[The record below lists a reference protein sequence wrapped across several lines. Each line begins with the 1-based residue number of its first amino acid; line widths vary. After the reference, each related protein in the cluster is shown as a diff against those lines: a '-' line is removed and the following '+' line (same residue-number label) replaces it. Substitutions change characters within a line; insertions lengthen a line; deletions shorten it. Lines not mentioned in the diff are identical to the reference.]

1 MTDTTTSPAN
11 AETSQGA
18 GPLAGKVALVTGAAR
33 GQGRSHALRLA
44 RDGAAIIAVDL
55 CAHIGSLDGFYDLA
69 TPEDLEETVRQVE
82 AAGGRIHAT
91 QVDVRDIHALTTAV
105 DAGVAE
111 LGNVNVVVA
120 NAGIF
125 TFGEATHDVSADAW
139 RELMDVNVTGVWHT
153 YKAAAPHLLAAGDGG
168 SVIII
173 ASLAGFKGLANV
185 AAYTT
190 TKHAIV
196 GLMKVLANELGPR
209 GIRVN
214 TIHPNSIDTDMV
226 KNARTYGLFRP
237 DLDDPRAEDA
247 EAAFAG
253 LNPMGKAWIE
263 PEHVSNAVAWL
274 AGPESYY
281 VSGGQIPV
289 DGGASVQ

>member
-1 MTDTTTSPAN
+1 M
-11 AETSQGA
+11 SQ
-18 GPLAGKVALVTGAAR
+18 PLAGKVALVTGAAR

-55 CAHIGSLDGFYDLA
+55 CEQLGSVNGFYQLA
-69 TPEDLEETVRQVE
+69 TKEDLDETVRQVE
-82 AAGGRIHAT
+82 ALGGRIHAAL
-91 QVDVRDIHALTTAV
+91 VDVRDIDALTAAV
-105 DAGVAE
+105 DAGAAE
-111 LGNVNVVVA
+111 LGGVNVIVA

-125 TFGEATHDVSADAW
+125 TFGEATHEVTGDAW

-173 ASLAGFKGLANV
+173 ASLAGFKGIANV

-196 GLMKVLANELGPR
+196 GLMKVLANELGPL

-226 KNARTYGLFRP
+226 KNTRTYKLFRP
-237 DLDDPRAEDA
+237 DLDDPQAEDA

-289 DGGASVQ
+289 DGAASVQ

>member
-11 AETSQGA
+11 VETAQGA
-18 GPLAGKVALVTGAAR
+18 RPLAGKVALVTGAAR

-55 CAHIGSLDGFYDLA
+55 CEHIGSLDGFYDLA

-91 QVDVRDIHALTTAV
+91 QADVRDIDALTAAV

-111 LGNVNVVVA
+111 LGNVNIVVA

-125 TFGEATHDVSADAW
+125 TFGEATHEVSADAW

-214 TIHPNSIDTDMV
+214 TIHPNSIDTHMV

-237 DLDDPRAEDA
+237 DLEDPRAEDA

>member
-1 MTDTTTSPAN
+1 MSA
-11 AETSQGA
+11 
-18 GPLAGKVALVTGAAR
+18 PLAGRVALVTGAAR

-55 CAHIGSLDGFYDLA
+55 CAPIDSVADFYPLA
-69 TPEDLEETVRQVE
+69 TPEDLAETVRQVE
-82 AAGGRIHAT
+82 EVGGRIHAA
-91 QVDVRDIHALTTAV
+91 QVDVRDVEALTAAV
-105 DAGVAE
+105 DAGVAA
-111 LGNVNVVVA
+111 LGGGLNIVVA

-125 TFGEATHDVSADAW
+125 TFGSETHLVTGDSW
-139 RELMDVNVTGVWHT
+139 QELMDVNVTGVWHT
-153 YKAAAPHLLAAGDGG
+153 YKAAAPHLIRSGAGG

-196 GLMKVLANELGPR
+196 GLMRVLANELGPL

-226 KNARTYGLFRP
+226 KNTRTYRLFRP

-247 EAAFAG
+247 EASFAG

-274 AGPESYY
+274 ASDESYY
-281 VSGGQIPV
+281 VSGARLPV

>member
-1 MTDTTTSPAN
+1 MTA
-11 AETSQGA
+11 
-18 GPLAGKVALVTGAAR
+18 PLSGKVALITGAAR

-44 RDGAAIIAVDL
+44 RDGASIIAVDL
-55 CAHIGSLDGFYDLA
+55 CAPVDSVAGYYDLP
-69 TPEDLEETVRQVE
+69 TPEDLAETVRQVE
-82 AAGGRIHAT
+82 AAGGRIVAT
-91 QVDVRDIHALTTAV
+91 QTDVRDLDELRRVV
-105 DAGVAE
+105 DAGAAE
-111 LGNVNVVVA
+111 LGGVHVVVA

-125 TFGEATHDVSADAW
+125 TFGSRTHEIDPLAW
-139 RELMDVNVTGVWHT
+139 KELMDINVTGVWHT
-153 YKAAAPHLLAAGDGG
+153 YAAAAPHLLDAGPGG

-196 GLMKVLANELGPR
+196 GLMKVLANELGPA

-214 TIHPNSIDTDMV
+214 TIHPNSIDTEMV
-226 KNARTYGLFRP
+226 KNVRTYRLFRP
-237 DLDDPRAEDA
+237 DLDEPRAEDA

-263 PEHVSNAVAWL
+263 SEHVSNAVAWL
-274 AGPESYY
+274 ASDQSYY

>member
-1 MTDTTTSPAN
+1 MSAP
-11 AETSQGA
+11 GA
-18 GPLAGKVALVTGAAR
+18 PLDGKVALITGAAR

-44 RDGAAIIAVDL
+44 RDGAAIIAVDI
-55 CAHIGSLDGFYDLA
+55 CAPIGSVEGFYDLA
-69 TPEDLEETVRQVE
+69 TPDDLAETVRLVE
-82 AAGGRIHAT
+82 QAGGRIHAA
-91 QVDVRDIHALTTAV
+91 QADVRDIEALTAAV
-105 DAGVAE
+105 NAGVDKFGR
-111 LGNVNVVVA
+111 LDVVVA

-125 TFGEATHDVSADAW
+125 TFGEATHEVSEDAW

-153 YKAAAPHLLAAGDGG
+153 YKAAAPHLLAAGPGG

-196 GLMKVLANELGPR
+196 GLMKVLANELGPH

-214 TIHPNSIDTDMV
+214 TIHPNSIDTPMV
-226 KNARTYGLFRP
+226 KNTRTYRLFRP
-237 DLDDPRAEDA
+237 DLEEPKAEDA

-289 DGGASVQ
+289 DGGASIQ

>member
-1 MTDTTTSPAN
+1 MTDTVNDTTTTA
-11 AETSQGA
+11 
-18 GPLAGKVALVTGAAR
+18 PLTGKVALITGAAR

-55 CAHIGSLDGFYDLA
+55 CEPIGSLEGFYDLA
-69 TPEDLEETVRQVE
+69 TPEDLDETVRQVE
-82 AAGGRIHAT
+82 AAGGRIHAAR
-91 QVDVRDIHALTTAV
+91 VDVRDIDALTAAV

-111 LGNVNVVVA
+111 LGSLDVVVA

-125 TFGEATHDVSADAW
+125 TFGEATHEVSADAW

-196 GLMKVLANELGPR
+196 GLMKVLANELGPH

-214 TIHPNSIDTDMV
+214 TVHPNSIDTDMV
-226 KNARTYGLFRP
+226 KNTRTYKLFRP

-263 PEHVSNAVAWL
+263 PEHVSNVVAWL

>member
-1 MTDTTTSPAN
+1 MGTL
-11 AETSQGA
+11 E
-18 GPLAGKVALVTGAAR
+18 GKVAFITGAAR

-44 RDGAAIIAVDL
+44 REGADIIGVDL
-55 CAHIGSLDGFYDLA
+55 CGPVDSVTDFYPPS
-69 TPEDLEETVRQVE
+69 TPEDLKETARQVE
-82 AAGGRIHAT
+82 ALDRRIVAIEA
-91 QVDVRDIHALTTAV
+91 DVRDIDALTTAV
-105 DAGVAE
+105 NQGVAQ
-111 LGNVNVVVA
+111 LGRLDIVVA

-125 TFGEATHDVSADAW
+125 TFGSDTHQIDEQSWQD
-139 RELMDVNVTGVWHT
+139 LMDINVTGVWHT
-153 YKAAAPHLLAAGDGG
+153 YKAAAEHLITSGPGG

-173 ASLAGFKGLANV
+173 SSLAGFKGLANV

-196 GLMKVLANELGPR
+196 GLMKVLANELGPL

-214 TIHPNSIDTDMV
+214 TIHPNSIDTPMV
-226 KNARTYGLFRP
+226 KNTHTYKLFRP
-237 DLDDPRAEDA
+237 ELDDPQADDA
-247 EAAFAG
+247 EPAFAG

-274 AGPESYY
+274 ASDQSYY

-289 DGGASVQ
+289 DAAAAVH

>member
-1 MTDTTTSPAN
+1 MSA
-11 AETSQGA
+11 
-18 GPLAGKVALVTGAAR
+18 PLAGKVALVTGAAR

-44 RDGAAIIAVDL
+44 KDGAAIIAVDL
-55 CAHIGSLDGFYDLA
+55 CEQMETVNDYYAMA
-69 TPEDLEETVRQVE
+69 TPEDLQETVRQVE
-82 AAGGRIHAT
+82 ALGGRIHAA
-91 QVDVRDIHALTTAV
+91 QVDVRDIDALTTAV
-105 DAGVAE
+105 DAGVTA
-111 LGNVNVVVA
+111 LGGVNIVVA

-125 TFGEATHDVSADAW
+125 TFGSETHLVTADEW
-139 RELMDVNVTGVWHT
+139 QELMDVNVKGVWHT

-173 ASLAGFKGLANV
+173 ASLAGFKGIANV

-196 GLMKVLANELGPR
+196 GLMKVLANELGPQ

-226 KNARTYGLFRP
+226 KNTRTFKLFRP
-237 DLDDPRAEDA
+237 DLDDPKAEDA

-263 PEHVSNAVAWL
+263 SEHVSNAVAWL

>member
-1 MTDTTTSPAN
+1 MSK
-11 AETSQGA
+11 
-18 GPLAGKVALVTGAAR
+18 PLAGKVALVTGAAR

-44 RDGAAIIAVDL
+44 RDGASVIAVDL
-55 CAHIGSLDGFYDLA
+55 CEQIESVNGYYTLA
-69 TPEDLEETVRQVE
+69 TPEDLKETVRLVE
-82 AAGGRIHAT
+82 EAGGRIHAARA
-91 QVDVRDIHALTTAV
+91 DVRDIEALTAAV
-105 DAGVAE
+105 EAGVAE
-111 LGNVNVVVA
+111 LGGLNIVVA

-125 TFGEATHDVSADAW
+125 TFGEDTHEVAADAW
-139 RELMDVNVTGVWHT
+139 QELMDVNVTGVWHT
-153 YKAAAPHLLAAGDGG
+153 YKAAAPHLLAAGAGG

-173 ASLAGFKGLANV
+173 ASLAGFKGIANV

-196 GLMKVLANELGPR
+196 GLMKVLANELGPQ

-226 KNARTYGLFRP
+226 KNTRTFKLFRP
-237 DLDDPRAEDA
+237 DLDDPKAEDA

-263 PEHVSNAVAWL
+263 SEHVSNAVAWL